1 MKNKTVFIIACGLI
15 LVSSIN
21 CASINQRLYDYFRS
35 KWTELSNSQY
45 TRLIPKKTLSYILPA
60 MTIIPG
66 ALVGKMI
73 AENKL
78 IQTIPD
84 DLIWAPLI
92 SRRNYDIV
100 RSWGVI
106 GGLAAL
112 ATYKIISYYQQP
124 LHPEN
129 NDETSSE
136 K

>member
-1 MKNKTVFIIACGLI
+1 
-15 LVSSIN
+15 
-21 CASINQRLYDYFRS
+21 
-35 KWTELSNSQY
+35 
-45 TRLIPKKTLSYILPA
+45 